1 MTRLSV
7 VTLNLHRA
15 ADRWLQRR
23 QLVVAQ
29 LLDLSPD
36 IIALQEVALPIRQAQ
51 WLRNQLNARAGD
63 ESPPYRLV
71 QRRRQSVSDFFVV
84 GDAILC
90 RLPIVSHDM
99 VALSFGRIAVRA
111 NIELPTGE
119 TVDII
124 NTHLHPHKDMP
135 QTRDEQVMRLMGW
148 LDGRSAVQH
157 RIIAGGFRE
166 QPDGAAVERIKGFFG
181 FRSAFELANGREPQA
196 TFPTALNAHNQTV
209 GQCHDYIFVSQ
220 RIGAVHEARL
230 CCRISAEDD
239 PTLLPSD
246 HVGIYAEIEI

>member
-1 MTRLSV
+1 MPRISI
-7 VTLNLHRA
+7 VTLNLNRA

-23 QLVVAQ
+23 QLMVAQ

-36 IIALQEVALPIRQAQ
+36 IIALQEVALPIRQAH
-51 WLRNQLNARAGD
+51 WLRNQLNARAGRD
-63 ESPPYRLV
+63 LPPYQLV
-71 QRRRQSVSDFFVV
+71 QRRRQSLSEFFVN

-99 VALSFGRIAVRA
+99 LTLSFGRIAVRT
-111 NIELPTGE
+111 NVELPTGE
-119 TVDII
+119 TVDIV

-157 RIIAGGFRE
+157 RVIAGGFRE
-166 QPDGAAVERIKGFFG
+166 QPDGAAVERMKGFFG
-181 FRSAFELANGREPQA
+181 FRSAFELANGHEPQA
-196 TFPTALNAHNQTV
+196 TFPTALNSHDQLV
-209 GQCHDYIFVSQ
+209 GQCYDYIFVSQ
-220 RIGAVHEARL
+220 RIRAVPLATL
-230 CCRISAEDD
+230 CCRDSAEDD